1 MSGVFLPYVD
11 FFGIAAGT
19 DVMAIYIAGSMVL
32 FAALN
37 LVLGTRLLNLPSYG
51 SAASVFRRRKRKQK
65 AESKRKAK

>member
-1 MSGVFLPYVD
+1 
-11 FFGIAAGT
+11 
-19 DVMAIYIAGSMVL
+19 MAIYIAGSIVL